1 MTMRAS
7 TLIGLPLTAG
17 LGYAM
22 LLHAQAVT
30 APQVPEAIR
39 VPPGE
44 KLVLGAHASGAQI
57 YVCAGGTD
65 GKPQW
70 TLKAPDAEL
79 RDAKGTLVIHH
90 SAGPSWK
97 HQDGSEVTGKA
108 VERAPSPEADSIP
121 WLLLVAMSHAG
132 NGVLAHV
139 THIQRVNTHGG
150 QPPPAAQCVS
160 AQPNAEVRI
169 PYTAD
174 YYFYA
179 AAGAAP

>member
-1 MTMRAS
+1 MTMRPS
-7 TLIGLPLTAG
+7 TLSRLQLSVG

-30 APQVPEAIR
+30 APPVPEAIR
-39 VPPGE
+39 APAGA
-44 KLVLGAHASGAQI
+44 KLVLEAHASGAQI
-57 YVCAGGTD
+57 YVCAQGTD
-65 GKPQW
+65 GKSQW

-79 RDAKGTLVIHH
+79 RDEKGSLVIHH

-97 HQDGSEVTGKA
+97 HKDGSEVTGKA
-108 VERAPSPEADSIP
+108 VARAPSPEADSIP
-121 WLLLVAMSHAG
+121 WLLLEAVSHAG

-150 QPPPAAQCVS
+150 QPPPAAQCAS
-160 AQPNAEVRI
+160 AQPVAEVRI

-179 AAGAAP
+179 GAAP